1 MIERQRMRK
10 TRSIFHRISGVVLPV
25 NDVESHLLEIY
36 EDVEIA
42 CCRGNSQ
49 NKEIAKTDLMAK

>member
-25 NDVESHLLEIY
+25 NDESNLLKIY
-36 EDVEIA
+36 EDGEIA

-49 NKEIAKTDLMAK
+49 E